1 MASQKSHLTLQGP
14 LNGVGYYKRNG
25 KYFARTMPKY
35 NQTGSQKK
43 SANSASTLVR
53 RNENMTEFAR
63 SAFAARQFTTG
74 LNFLPRG
81 MVNRPNLFAQFVKIN
96 EKILHLD
103 TTGSRGN
110 RVINIASHP
119 EIFQDFLF
127 SKKSLTA
134 AFPNPA
140 TVTFNDGTASIHNPS
155 GVLNFIPEGA
165 THVRFVFCFLTASNV
180 DDEGF
185 VNEGAAGKISYQWS
199 EYYPVTSAIPTYSVS
214 LSAPADNIDDCAQ
227 IIVMGVEFSQ
237 DVNGTKYPLQEDMS
251 ACVIATNS

>member
-43 SANSASTLVR
+43 SANSAETLVR
-53 RNENMTEFAR
+53 RNENMSEFAR
-63 SAFAARQFTTG
+63 SAFAARQFT
-74 LNFLPRG
+74 LALSFLPRG
-81 MVNRPNLFAQFVKIN
+81 MVNRPNLFAQYVKIN

-103 TTGSRGN
+103 TTGSRGK
-110 RVINIASHP
+110 RFVEIASHH
-119 EIFQDFLF
+119 EQFQDFLL
-127 SKKSLTA
+127 SKKSVTA
-134 AFPNPA
+134 AFPTPA

-155 GVLNFIPEGA
+155 GVLNYVPQGA
-165 THVRFVFCFLTASNV
+165 THVRFVFCFLVASNV
-180 DDEGF
+180 DDAGF

-199 EYYPVTSAIPTYSVS
+199 EYYPVTSAIPSSAIS

-227 IIVMGVEFSQ
+227 LIVMGVEFSQ
-237 DVNGTKYPLQEDMS
+237 DVNGTKYPLQEEMS